1 MSQTGSGSYETS
13 NSSEYI
19 RRGNYKFVYSES
31 PYLGSDAD
39 WEIDGEVYVYSRNIW
54 ISPTAKASGSDTLY
68 VRSPGDNPFYEDWID
83 VASRVY
89 NNDGEFVDVNILLTN
104 CLGVELTNIEVQG
117 YASSAGTGSLKVAG

>member
-1 MSQTGSGSYETS
+1 MKYMKKLIAIIALLFSGFCVMSQTGSGSYETS
-13 NSSEYI
+13 YSSEYI

-54 ISPTAKASGSDTLY
+54 ISLTAKASGSGTLY

-83 VASRVY
+83 GATYYATQTIDGYESEC
-89 NNDGEFVDVNILLTN
+89 NDGFKRT
-104 CLGVELTNIEVQG
+104 
-117 YASSAGTGSLKVAG
+117 